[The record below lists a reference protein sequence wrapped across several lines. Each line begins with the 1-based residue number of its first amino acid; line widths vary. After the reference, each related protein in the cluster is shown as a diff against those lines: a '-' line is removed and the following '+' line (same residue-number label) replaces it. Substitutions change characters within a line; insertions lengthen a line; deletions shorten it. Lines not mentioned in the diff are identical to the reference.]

1 MYTPPGTPR
10 GRPGPRPRPKGRG
23 RIPSVSPRVEALGQ
37 LRRVALDAFSFALL
51 ETRAGTLRLMQ
62 WNLKD
67 FTDGASS
74 KGGPTWSLWAERLDN
89 IVETIL
95 AHVPDVVTLQELRM
109 LHKEN
114 SAFAQLQQ
122 RLVGHGYD
130 GTFAADVGPL
140 SGGYLSAQKREGLGF
155 LWRKA
160 AVSLDPEHDV
170 VALGRGKDGDTGQ
183 VTSKTLG
190 GLAAGLGFEPGAEG
204 APVSDW
210 LEAWG
215 GAGGHFGYAPAVAT
229 FRRVGDGRKERGGS
243 TSGVA
248 ELAPVLLRVLTVHLH
263 TKKVGN
269 ERECALLRAVARGAW
284 AAGEPLVVMGDTN
297 TDMAS
302 NPAAGSEL
310 VGGHDPVAKNAVGP
324 HLATN
329 VFPFVANAADDP
341 PEEGSNGPAQRR
353 HPRPGAGRRRAPPE
367 LRPGCAPDG
376 ASPRRPPPFRVHDQE
391 LPDRLRTEGARLKRA
406 TI

>member
-1 MYTPPGTPR
+1 M
-10 GRPGPRPRPKGRG
+10 
-23 RIPSVSPRVEALGQ
+23 
-37 LRRVALDAFSFALL
+37 
-51 ETRAGTLRLMQ
+51 
-62 WNLKD
+62 
-67 FTDGASS
+67 
-74 KGGPTWSLWAERLDN
+74 
-89 IVETIL
+89 
-95 AHVPDVVTLQELRM
+95 
-109 LHKEN
+109 
-114 SAFAQLQQ
+114 
-122 RLVGHGYD
+122 
-130 GTFAADVGPL
+130 
-140 SGGYLSAQKREGLGF
+140 
-155 LWRKA
+155 
-160 AVSLDPEHDV
+160 SLDPEHDV

-302 NPAAGSEL
+302 NPAAWSEL

-329 VFPFVANAADDP
+329 VFPFAANAADDP
-341 PEEGSNGPAQRR
+341 REGGSKGGRHNDDILVPARGDGGLRLSSDPAAPPTARLPAGLLLSAFLTESFRTVYEPKGPDSNVQRFESGPFVPLVRGHPLDLRR
-353 HPRPGAGRRRAPPE
+353 GAGGGGAAGPGAE
-367 LRPGCAPDG
+367 
-376 ASPRRPPPFRVHDQE
+376 RRPAGG
-391 LPDRLRTEGARLKRA
+391 GARPPAGPSEVQLQVRGG
-406 TI
+406 